1 MKHIRSRLS
10 LYLYI
15 LIIVACIVSLT
26 LSYLIRAGIIMVQ
39 DQVQVMLF
47 GFALRDILLIL
58 AIVLC
63 VVAGV
68 AAISRSTTN
77 PIRTL
82 NNATKEIASGNFDV
96 EVSIRNRAEEFSEL
110 QTNFNAMIRELKA
123 NEYLKKDFV
132 SGVSHEMKTPLS
144 IIGGYAKLL
153 RDETDLT
160 EEEKKEYLDLI
171 ISETERLTALTSNML
186 RLSRMDSEDIRPKY
200 QRFSLDEQIREA
212 VVLLEPKWS
221 AKELELDVD
230 LAPVWAWGDSELLL
244 QVWINLIGNAVKY
257 TEPGGMIRVGLTE
270 SGDRHV
276 ITVADTGCGMDQ
288 EVLSHVFDRFY
299 QGDTSRRKEGS
310 GLGLAIVRRIVEL
323 HDGAVSAKSE
333 PGQGSVFSVELPR
346 KETGGEEPEYRKKG
360 KRRRKAE
367 QE

>member
-15 LIIVACIVSLT
+15 MIILACVVSLV
-26 LSYLIRAGIIMVQ
+26 LSYLVRAGIIMVQ

-58 AIVLC
+58 AILLC

-82 NNATKEIASGNFDV
+82 NRATKEIASGNFDV
-96 EVSIRNRAEEFSEL
+96 EVNIRNRAEEFAEL
-110 QTNFNAMIRELKA
+110 QTNFNAMIRELRA

-153 RDETDLT
+153 RDGEDLT
-160 EEEKKEYLDLI
+160 EEEKREYLDLI
-171 ISETERLTALTSNML
+171 ISETERLTGLTSNML
-186 RLSRMDSEDIRPKY
+186 RLSRMDSEEIKPKH
-200 QRFSLDEQIREA
+200 QRFCLDEQIREA

-230 LAPVWAWGDSELLL
+230 LAEVWVWGDSELLL

-257 TEPGGMIRVGLTE
+257 TDAGGSIRVGLRE
-270 SGDRHV
+270 IGGRHV

-288 EVLSHVFDRFY
+288 QALSHAFDRFY
-299 QGDTSRRKEGS
+299 QADTSRRKEGS

-323 HDGAVSAKSE
+323 HKGTVTAKSE
-333 PGQGSVFSVELPR
+333 PGQGSVFTVELPGE
-346 KETGGEEPEYRKKG
+346 KEETGTEEKRKG
-360 KRRRKAE
+360 RRQRIR
-367 QE
+367 QEN

>member
-26 LSYLIRAGIIMVQ
+26 LSYLVRAGIIMVQ

-58 AIVLC
+58 AILLC

-82 NNATKEIASGNFDV
+82 NNATKEIAAGNFDV
-96 EVSIRNRAEEFSEL
+96 EVSIRNRAEEFAEL
-110 QTNFNAMIRELKA
+110 QTNFNAMVRELRA

-153 RDETDLT
+153 RDGEDLS
-160 EEEKKEYLDLI
+160 EEERREYLDLI
-171 ISETERLTALTSNML
+171 ISETERLTSLTSNML
-186 RLSRMDSEDIRPKY
+186 RLSRMDSEEIKPKH

-221 AKELELDVD
+221 VKELEMDVD
-230 LAPVWAWGDSELLL
+230 LAEVWAWGDSELLI

-257 TEPGGMIRVGLTE
+257 TEKGGSLRIGLTE
-270 SGDRHV
+270 TADKHV
-276 ITVADTGCGMDQ
+276 VTVADTGCGMNQ
-288 EVLSHVFDRFY
+288 EDLARAFDRFY
-299 QGDTSRRKEGS
+299 QADTSRRKEGS

-323 HDGAVSAKSE
+323 HHGSVSAKSE
-333 PGQGSVFSVELPR
+333 PGQGSIFTVELPR
-346 KETGGEEPEYRKKG
+346 EKEETAAGEKK
-360 KRRRKAE
+360 KRRRRRKK
-367 QE
+367 QEN